1 MLPATRPCAAM
12 RGHVRTACQE
22 SPCHG
27 AGPLRVSRQPPALE
41 RKAQEARLGAAFRVT
56 RGRPLR
62 AAAPGARSSAPG
74 TAMAGLGVT
83 RRTLLGATS
92 RYEVSYKVLGK
103 FKEAG
108 RKTRANAVPR
118 GP

>member
-1 MLPATRPCAAM
+1 
-12 RGHVRTACQE
+12 
-22 SPCHG
+22 
-27 AGPLRVSRQPPALE
+27 
-41 RKAQEARLGAAFRVT
+41 
-56 RGRPLR
+56 
-62 AAAPGARSSAPG
+62 
-74 TAMAGLGVT
+74 MAGLGVT

-118 GP
+118 GPGAPGGEW